1 MTDYAVKVTVRNGR
15 ILGHMKKEG
24 FDTLTSLAKAAGVS
38 YTYLVD
44 TVGLKRKP
52 LDKHGDWTDTALKI
66 AIALK
71 VSPEDLWS
79 DAQQDM
85 KLEQNSTEVF
95 MDEAQVAGILSG
107 HDMSRAI
114 AMKNDVLTAIGHLR
128 PREQQVIKGRF
139 LEGKSSEEVGVEM
152 RISRVRVGQIE
163 AKAIRKMKHQNFA
176 PLNGYRNGGIGE

>member
-15 ILGHMKKEG
+15 ILSLMKKEG
-24 FDTLTSLAKAAGVS
+24 FETLTALATAAGVS

-52 LDKHGDWTDTALKI
+52 LGKGGDWTDAALKI
-66 AIALK
+66 SIALK
-71 VSPEDLWS
+71 VPPEDLWS

-114 AMKNDVLTAIGHLR
+114 AMKNDVLAAIGHLR

-139 LEGKSSEEVGVEM
+139 LEDKSLEEVGAEM
-152 RISRVRVGQIE
+152 QVGRERIRQIE
-163 AKAIRKMKHQNFA
+163 AKALRKMKHQNFA
-176 PLNGYRNGGIGE
+176 PLNGYRNGGIND